1 MQRIY
6 TSAQTPLSRVLA
18 IAEVSEA
25 TKKRLR
31 EHKAGMNPFALKQVV
46 TRSLK
51 AMRLPRIDGQ
61 RIG

>member
-6 TSAQTPLSRVLA
+6 GAAQTPLTRVLA
-18 IAEVSEA
+18 SAEVSEA

-31 EHKAGMNPFALKQVV
+31 EHKAGLNPFALKQVV

-51 AMRLPRIDGQ
+51 AISVMRRE
-61 RIG
+61 RN